1 MPSNLY
7 RRGETYYGRYS
18 VRGELQRVSLRT
30 SDIREARKRL
40 KGIREKAQRQAFGI
54 KDAPIWQQAVIAYST
69 GVLDANGV
77 KPGTGKRYLV
87 SLRQLD
93 AYFRGKPLPLIT
105 VAEVSA
111 YVAIRQEAKATNAT
125 IRRDLT
131 AASRVCAFA
140 RHKGL
145 MEANPFDAFDRSM
158 LREIRPGITAPTD
171 AAVAAAA
178 AATDAA
184 GEPEMAALIRFL
196 RATGMRAGEALRAS
210 WRDLR
215 GTELMIPVTKTSRVR
230 TIDVPVDALPTWGGG
245 GRLFPSLTL
254 DSGLLAGHWRWVRR
268 NLPEGQR
275 FRIHDLRH
283 AYAIAEIRAGRD
295 IYDLS
300 RHLGHSSV
308 KTTEIY
314 LGYKAGGSPSSRKQ
328 VTQTLTQAGTN
339 GDTVTAGRGGVSC

>member
-1 MPSNLY
+1 MPPNLF

-18 VRGELQRVSLRT
+18 VHGELQRVSLRT

-40 KGIREKAQRQAFGI
+40 KAIREKAEKQAFGI
-54 KDAPIWQQAVIAYST
+54 KDAPVWQQAVIAYIE

-77 KPGTGKRYLV
+77 KPGTGKRYKV

-93 AYFRGKPLPLIT
+93 AHFRGMALTLIT
-105 VAEVSA
+105 VAEVA
-111 YVAIRQEAKATNAT
+111 NYAAIRRRIGATNAT

-131 AASRVCAFA
+131 TASRVCAFA

-145 MEANPFDAFDRSM
+145 MDANPFDAFDRSM
-158 LREIRPGITAPTD
+158 LREIRPGITAPDD
-171 AAVAAAA
+171 AAVDAAAR
-178 AATDAA
+178 TVEAA
-184 GEPEMAALIRFL
+184 GEPHMAWLIRFL
-196 RATGMRAGEALRAS
+196 RATGMRAGEALRAT
-210 WRDLR
+210 WGDLR
-215 GTELMIPVTKTSRVR
+215 GNELMIPVTKTSRVR
-230 TIDVPVDALPTWGGG
+230 TIEIPTDALPPRERE
-245 GRLFPSLTL
+245 GRLFPTLTL

-268 NLPEGQR
+268 NLPDGQR

-314 LGYKAGGSPSSRKQ
+314 LGYKVGGSPLSRAS
-328 VTQTLTQAGTN
+328 VTQRVTQSGS
-339 GDTVTAGRGGVSC
+339 GPDTTAAEGNV

>member
-18 VRGELQRVSLRT
+18 VHGELQRVSLRT

-40 KGIREKAQRQAFGI
+40 KSIRQKAQQQAFGI
-54 KDAPIWQQAVIAYST
+54 EGAHVWQEAVLAYTT

-93 AYFRGKPLPLIT
+93 QHFRGKPLPLIT
-105 VAEVSA
+105 VAEVA
-111 YVAIRQEAKATNAT
+111 NYVAGRQRDGATNAT

-158 LREIRPGITAPTD
+158 LREIRPGISVPSDEAIE
-171 AAVAAAA
+171 AAARA
-178 AATDAA
+178 MDAA
-184 GEPEMAALIRFL
+184 GEPPLAALIRFL
-196 RATGMRAGEALRAS
+196 RATGMRAGEALRAT

-215 GTELMIPVTKTSRVR
+215 GSELMIPVTKTSRVR
-230 TIDVPVDALPTWGGG
+230 TIDAAAIPARDGD
-245 GRLFPSLTL
+245 GRLFPTLTL
-254 DSGLLAGHWRWVRR
+254 DSGLLAGHWRWMRR
-268 NLPEGQR
+268 NLPAEQR

-314 LGYKAGGSPSSRKQ
+314 LGYKAGGSPSSRKT
-328 VTQTLTQAGTN
+328 VTQKVTQATPDRHTEPLDQN
-339 GDTVTAGRGGVSC
+339 ENV